1 MTSTERVVSD
11 KADGWPANIV
21 GERLTRREAEV
32 AWLVSQG
39 LANKAVAAQ
48 LGVREGTV
56 KIHLHN
62 IYQKLR
68 VSNRTALMLGV
79 LADAR
84 LFAPGGRLCIATL
97 EKALGRTAS
106 GSRDALEH
114 DFTQRRSINGR

>member
-1 MTSTERVVSD
+1 MTLTERVVSD
-11 KADGWPANIV
+11 KADGWPANSV

-39 LANKAVAAQ
+39 LANRAVAAQ

-79 LADAR
+79 LANR
-84 LFAPGGRLCIATL
+84 Y
-97 EKALGRTAS
+97 
-106 GSRDALEH
+106 
-114 DFTQRRSINGR
+114 